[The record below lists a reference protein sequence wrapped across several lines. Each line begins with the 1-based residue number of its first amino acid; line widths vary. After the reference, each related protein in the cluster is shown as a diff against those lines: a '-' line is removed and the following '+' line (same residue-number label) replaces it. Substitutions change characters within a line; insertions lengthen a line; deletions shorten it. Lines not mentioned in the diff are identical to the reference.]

1 MTFWRRSIQW
11 QLTLSMGAA
20 LVISGLIIIGIYA
33 YALNKLTDKYLLQQA
48 MPASVDAIRNDLERL
63 LIGPLTA
70 AESLAGNTMVEDWLN
85 QGEAADQQ
93 PAFIRYL
100 AKVQQQQH
108 ALTSFIV
115 VKDSGHYFTNKG
127 LDRTLQPGVPDNQW
141 FYDFVNS
148 GQNQALDI
156 DIDKTTKVPTLFIN
170 QRIAVNGKVLGLA
183 GLGYSMKSMSELIRN
198 FHFGE
203 HGQVY
208 LVDQQGDIKIHPD
221 TRLNEQEKLSAYIG
235 TEASGQLLGKA
246 GSQGVRFSR
255 DGEDY
260 IAVAKPV
267 DSLGW
272 VLISEAPLSEIY
284 GPAKQVL
291 LMISAIS
298 LAVVGAFLLLMVWL
312 ARGLVRP
319 IKGVTVALRDIGN
332 GDGDLTRR
340 LDDRRQDELGD
351 LAKGFNGFVE
361 SLRALI
367 GDALDTSHQ
376 LHRNVQDVARIV
388 ASTAGRAHQQQQ
400 MTDMVA
406 TAVNEMGL
414 TVQEIANSASATA
427 DVSRQTYS
435 EATNARTVV
444 DGSIR
449 HINAMAEEITSASAA
464 VETLAT
470 QVATIDE
477 VLSVIRSISEQT
489 NLLALN
495 AAIEAARAG
504 EMGRGFAVVADEVRT
519 LAGRTQSATTEIQ
532 SMIGQLKSGA
542 EQAVQSM
549 RTGLAATETGV
560 QSSQRT
566 GDSLGTIAGH
576 IEELTDRNHQIATA
590 TEEQTTVTEDINRNV
605 QGIADLAQAT
615 AQDVKACQD
624 DCQKLN
630 EMADHLKR
638 QMARFKL

>member
-388 ASTAGRAHQQQQ
+388 ASTAGRAHQ
-400 MTDMVA
+400 
-406 TAVNEMGL
+406 
-414 TVQEIANSASATA
+414 
-427 DVSRQTYS
+427 
-435 EATNARTVV
+435 
-444 DGSIR
+444 
-449 HINAMAEEITSASAA
+449 
-464 VETLAT
+464 
-470 QVATIDE
+470 
-477 VLSVIRSISEQT
+477 
-489 NLLALN
+489 
-495 AAIEAARAG
+495 
-504 EMGRGFAVVADEVRT
+504 
-519 LAGRTQSATTEIQ
+519 
-532 SMIGQLKSGA
+532 
-542 EQAVQSM
+542 
-549 RTGLAATETGV
+549 
-560 QSSQRT
+560 
-566 GDSLGTIAGH
+566 
-576 IEELTDRNHQIATA
+576 
-590 TEEQTTVTEDINRNV
+590 
-605 QGIADLAQAT
+605 
-615 AQDVKACQD
+615 
-624 DCQKLN
+624 
-630 EMADHLKR
+630 
-638 QMARFKL
+638 